1 MNTKRLSKFGL
12 ASAAVVATGLA
23 MTAGVAQASPHPAVA
38 AAAVTRPSITA
49 ASFTGYYGTGAPAS
63 PTVTLTGTNF
73 GTTAPAGASDNTTSC
88 GTYTAN
94 GQVYGSQ
101 LYFVDDNNFEAGYS
115 TVNSA
120 DCVGISVVSWS
131 DTKVVLKFGN
141 AYGTF
146 AHWYLSNGDGYAL
159 SINGGIF
166 GGTVSGLL

>member
-1 MNTKRLSKFGL
+1 MSMAHKLALAATALTLTVGL
-12 ASAAVVATGLA
+12 AATAVSAEASTSAAT
-23 MTAGVAQASPHPAVA
+23 T
-38 AAAVTRPSITA
+38 TRPSISA

-73 GTTAPAGASDNTTSC
+73 GTTAPAGTSDNTTSC

-94 GQVYGSQ
+94 GQVYGSE
-101 LYFVDDNNFEAGYS
+101 LYVVDDNNFEAGYS

-120 DCVGISVVSWS
+120 DCIGISVVSWS
-131 DTKVVLKFGN
+131 NTQVVLKFGN

-159 SINGGIF
+159 SVNGAIF